1 MSDAGPCIFCEIVA
15 GRAPAARIY
24 ETETTLAFLDLF
36 PAATGH
42 SLVIPKHHHRD
53 LFDADP
59 ETLPAVVET
68 ARCVA
73 RALRTALRPDGLGV
87 FQLNGR
93 AAGQTVFHYHIHLIP
108 RSQGD
113 SLRVHGREAA
123 DRECLERDARRIA
136 EALEA
141 R

>member
-1 MSDAGPCIFCEIVA
+1 MSEANPCIFCEIVA
-15 GRAPAARIY
+15 RRAPAARVY
-24 ETETTLAFLDLF
+24 ENEKTLAFLDLF

-42 SLVIPKHHHRD
+42 TLVIPKLHYRD
-53 LFDADP
+53 LFEADR

-108 RSQGD
+108 RNEGE
-113 SLRVHGREAA
+113 SLRLHGREAA
-123 DRECLERDARRIA
+123 GRERLERDARRIA
-136 EALEA
+136 EALETG
-141 R
+141 